1 LEKTGIKMNMKL
13 LTNAILVAS
22 TFGFAGISNASM
34 YYLESNNLSE
44 SGNLASVTLTD
55 NGSNVD
61 ITVTALYPSLQV
73 AGFGFNLASNPGSIS
88 CSSLPANY
96 SCNAGSF
103 QYDGS
108 GNYTDQADP
117 SNFGAA
123 NRSSSFSFT
132 LLGFNEADFIANI
145 PQGNLFATHVYLES
159 GATGFAFGGTVVPV
173 PAAVWLFG
181 SGLLGLAGVA
191 RRRKS

>member
-1 LEKTGIKMNMKL
+1 MKL
-13 LTNAILVAS
+13 LANAILAVS

-34 YYLESNNLSE
+34 YYLESNNLSQ

-61 ITVTALYPSLQV
+61 ITVAAIDPSLKV
-73 AGFGFNLASNPGSIS
+73 AGLGFNLTGNPATIS
-88 CSSLPANY
+88 CNSLPANY
-96 SCNAGSF
+96 SCNVGSF

-117 SNFGAA
+117 SNFSAG

-132 LLGFNEADFIANI
+132 LLGFNEADFVTNT

-181 SGLLGLAGVA
+181 SGLLGLVA
-191 RRRKS
+191 VSRRKSR

>member
-1 LEKTGIKMNMKL
+1 MKL
-13 LTNAILVAS
+13 LATAILAVS

-34 YYLESNNLSE
+34 YYLESNNLSQ

-61 ITVTALYPSLQV
+61 ITVAAIDPSLKV
-73 AGFGFNLASNPGSIS
+73 AVLGFNLTGNPATIS
-88 CSSLPANY
+88 CNSLPANY
-96 SCNAGSF
+96 SCNVGSF

-117 SNFGAA
+117 SNFGNA
-123 NRSSSFSFT
+123 NRFSSFSFT
-132 LLGFNEADFIANI
+132 LLGYNEADFVTNSN
-145 PQGNLFATHVYLES
+145 GNLFATHVYLDT
-159 GATGFAFGGTVVPV
+159 GDTGFAFGGQVVPV

-181 SGLLGLAGVA
+181 SGLLGLIGLA
-191 RRRKS
+191 RRKKA